1 LLEIKKMSKF
11 YDGIRVIS
19 HLSVSFFK
27 KEKIV
32 GIFGSNGCGK
42 TTLLDCIGGFTNYS
56 GEIIFNG
63 QSLQKSPLLVSRA
76 GIQRTFQRPKIFPSL
91 SVEEHA
97 KISNSST
104 LDLFKELLPQ
114 VDVKKKAGSLSFGQQ
129 KILELAVVESQ
140 NPKLILFDEPFAG
153 IHKNLSEKIY
163 SHMCSK
169 DYCSIIIEHDIF
181 SLRNSADVVYE
192 MIDGKLNKE

>member
-1 LLEIKKMSKF
+1 MSKS
-11 YDGIRVIS
+11 YDGISVINN
-19 HLSVSFFK
+19 LSVSFFK
-27 KEKIV
+27 KEKMI

-42 TTLLDCIGGFTNYS
+42 TTLLDCIGGFANYS

-63 QSLQKSPLLVSRA
+63 QILQKSPLLVSRA

-97 KISNSST
+97 KISNSNT
-104 LDLFKELLPQ
+104 LNLFKELLPQ

-163 SHMCSK
+163 SHMDSM
-169 DYCSIIIEHDIF
+169 DYCSIIIEHDII
-181 SLRNSADVVYE
+181 SLRNSADVVFE
-192 MIDGKLNKE
+192 MVDGKLIKE